1 MGAYRMPYSRHGLL
15 PRMASEL
22 QVSPAPRAPV
32 YRVGR
37 LPNPF
42 AIPSWA
48 YARPDGT
55 FDGRFDDPRGR
66 RGLPEAQRFRV
77 LYVATESA
85 AAFGETLAPLRPD
98 LTLLSNAGAM
108 PAGSRT
114 GRPVIP
120 ASWRLGRRL
129 GATTFGSSLP
139 FVDLAAAETTQRIR
153 ADLAAIALGLG
164 LNDVDLSTVTG
175 PQRIFT
181 QEIAR
186 YVYDQGQTT
195 GAPRYAGLRYLSRLN
210 PSWECWAIFSDR
222 LSHNVVQVTTIP
234 ANHPGLYEA
243 ARILELAIEV
253 STRRYLYP

>member
-1 MGAYRMPYSRHGLL
+1 MGAWRMRCTRREPL

-22 QVSPAPRAPV
+22 QTSPAPRGPV

-55 FDGRFDDPRGR
+55 FDGRFDDPHGR

-77 LYVATESA
+77 LYFATENA
-85 AAFGETLAPLRPD
+85 AAFRETLASLRPD
-98 LTLLSNAGAM
+98 LMLLSNAGAM
-108 PAGSRT
+108 PPGSRAA
-114 GRPVIP
+114 RPVIP

-129 GATTFGSSLP
+129 GAATLGSSLP
-139 FVDLAAAETTQRIR
+139 FVDLTAAETTQRIR
-153 ADLAAIALGLG
+153 ADLSTVALGLG
-164 LNDVDLSTVTG
+164 LNDIDFSTVVG

-186 YVYDQGQTT
+186 YVYDQTQVT
-195 GAPRYAGLRYLSRLN
+195 GAPSYAGLRYLSRLN
-210 PSWECWAIFSDR
+210 PSWECWAVFADR

-253 STRRYLYP
+253 STGRYLYP